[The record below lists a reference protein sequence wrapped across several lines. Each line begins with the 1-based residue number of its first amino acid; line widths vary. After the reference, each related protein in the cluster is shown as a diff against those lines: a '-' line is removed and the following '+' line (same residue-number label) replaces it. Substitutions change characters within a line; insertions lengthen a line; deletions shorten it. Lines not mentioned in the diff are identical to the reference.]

1 MKRLCLLLLMFLL
14 VTSLFAGAQQEK
26 PATVLKEEERTLT
39 IWHSFTQTD
48 RAEFIKK
55 AADAYTAKHPNIKF
69 EIEVYPWN
77 TFDTKWKTA
86 LSAGNLP
93 DLSTALPEHVV
104 MMNQAGALASLND
117 MVSEMGNPFVQKPL
131 DTLTVDGNI
140 IAVPFYAHARV
151 LWMRTDILDKY
162 GLAEPKTM
170 DDLLK
175 VATEI
180 TKRGEIYGMAVPMK
194 KTDFYGTV
202 YLYIFSKALGGNLIT
217 SDGQADLTS
226 KPMID
231 AINYMVELYK
241 KASPQG
247 SINYGDPETNDSFI
261 QGKAAFYFESG
272 FAVNRVISGNPA
284 ISESFKAI
292 APPVGTLN
300 GESGWYADYIN
311 FVTWKGENEVIAK
324 DFLKTLFTQE
334 EYYKFLQLVPGGMI
348 PTIEGVADSEEFKHH
363 PVIKK
368 HFDDIKVIQEGVASG
383 SPIGADFGLTPSMNI
398 VKSMGIIE
406 EMLQNIVLGVMDTE
420 EAAKRAQDTMNKEI
434 ARIQR

>member
-1 MKRLCLLLLMFLL
+1 MKRLCLLLMVL
-14 VTSLFAGAQQEK
+14 VLIVPLFAGAQEETLSK
-26 PATVLKEEERTLT
+26 APKDEERTLT

-48 RAEFIKK
+48 RAGFIQK
-55 AADAYTAKHPNIKF
+55 AADAYSAAHPNIKF
-69 EIEVYPWN
+69 QIEVYPWN

-86 LSAGNLP
+86 LSAGTLP

-104 MMNQAGALASLND
+104 MMNQAGALAPMND
-117 MVSEMGNPFVQKPL
+117 MVKEMGNPFVKKPL

-140 IAVPFYAHARV
+140 IAVPFYAHSRV
-151 LWMRTDILDKY
+151 LWMRTDILEKY
-162 GLAEPKTM
+162 GLMEPKTM
-170 DDLLK
+170 EDLLR

-180 TKRGEIYGMAVPMK
+180 TKRGELYGMAIPMK
-194 KTDFYGTV
+194 KTDFYATV
-202 YLYIFSKALGGNLIT
+202 YLYIFSKALGGNLID
-217 SDGQADLTS
+217 SEGKADLTS

-231 AINYMVELYK
+231 AINYMVDMYK
-241 KASPQG
+241 SASPQG

-272 FAVNRVISGNPA
+272 FAVNRVITGNPA
-284 ISESFKAI
+284 IADSFKAI
-292 APPVGTLN
+292 VPPTGTSD
-300 GESGWYADYIN
+300 GISGWYADYIN
-311 FVTWKGENEVIAK
+311 FVTWKGENEDIAK
-324 DFLKTLFTQE
+324 DFLKTLFEEE
-334 EYYKFLQLVPGGMI
+334 EYYKFLHLVPGGMI
-348 PTIEGVADSEEFKHH
+348 PTIEGVADSERFKDH

-406 EMLQNIVLGVMDTE
+406 EMFQNIVLGVMDTDN
-420 EAAKRAQDTMNKEI
+420 AAKRAEDAMNKEI

>member
-1 MKRLCLLLLMFLL
+1 MKRLCLFLLMLIL

-26 PATVLKEEERTLT
+26 PAAVPDDEERTLT

-48 RAEFIKK
+48 RAEFVKK

-77 TFDTKWKTA
+77 TFDTKWKTG
-86 LSAGNLP
+86 LSTGDLP

-104 MMNQAGALASLND
+104 MINQAGALAPLND
-117 MVSEMGNPFVQKPL
+117 MVAEMGNPFVKKPL

-151 LWMRTDILDKY
+151 LWARTDILEKY
-162 GLAEPKTM
+162 GLEEPKTM

-202 YLYIFSKALGGNLIT
+202 YLNIFAKALGGNLIT
-217 SDGQADLTS
+217 ADGQVDLTS

-241 KASPQG
+241 NASPQG
-247 SINYGDPETNDSFI
+247 AINYGDPETNDSFI

-272 FAVNRVISGNPA
+272 FAVNRVITGNPPIA
-284 ISESFKAI
+284 DSFKAL
-292 APPVGTLN
+292 APPTGTLG

-311 FVTWKGENEVIAK
+311 FVTWKGENEAIAK
-324 DFLKTLFTQE
+324 DFLKTLFAE
-334 EYYKFLQLVPGGMI
+334 EDYYKFLHLVPGGMI
-348 PTIEGVADSEEFKHH
+348 PTIEGVADSERFKDH
-363 PVIKK
+363 PIITK
-368 HFDDIKVIQEGVASG
+368 HYDDIKVIQEGVASG
-383 SPIGADFGLTPSMNI
+383 NPIGADFGLTPSMNI

-406 EMLQNIVLGVMDTE
+406 EMLQNIVLGEMSTE
-420 EAAKRAQDTMNKEI
+420 VAAQRAQDMMNKEI

>member
-1 MKRLCLLLLMFLL
+1 MKKSCTLLLVLVLL
-14 VTSLFAGAQQEK
+14 APLFAAGQQET
-26 PATVLKEEERTLT
+26 PSGVPTNEERTIT
-39 IWHSFTQTD
+39 IWHSFTQAD
-48 RAEFIKK
+48 RAAFIKK

-69 EIEVYPWN
+69 QIEVYPWN

-86 LSAGNLP
+86 LSAGTLP

-104 MMNQAGALASLND
+104 MMNQAGALASMND
-117 MVSEMGNPFVQKPL
+117 MVSEMGNPFVKKPL
-131 DTLTVDGNI
+131 DTLTVDGKI

-151 LWMRTDILDKY
+151 LWMRTDILQKY

-170 DDLLK
+170 ADLLK
-175 VATEI
+175 VSTEI
-180 TKRGEIYGMAVPMK
+180 TKRGELYGMAVPMK
-194 KTDFYGTV
+194 KTDFYATV

-217 SDGQADLTS
+217 ADGKADLTS
-226 KPMID
+226 KPMIE
-231 AINYMVELYK
+231 AIKYMIDLYK
-241 KASPQG
+241 AASPQG

-284 ISESFKAI
+284 IADSFKAI
-292 APPVGTLN
+292 APPAGAD
-300 GESGWYADYIN
+300 GKIGWYADYIN
-311 FVTWKGENEVIAK
+311 FVTWKGKNEAIAK
-324 DFLKTLFTQE
+324 DFLKTLFVE
-334 EYYKFLQLVPGGMI
+334 DEYYKFLHLVPGGMI
-348 PTIEGVADSEEFKHH
+348 PTIVGVADSDRFKDH
-363 PVIKK
+363 PVIKE

-406 EMLQNIVLGVMDTE
+406 EMFQNIVLGTMGVE
-420 EAAKRAQDTMNKEI
+420 EAAKKAEEAMNKEI